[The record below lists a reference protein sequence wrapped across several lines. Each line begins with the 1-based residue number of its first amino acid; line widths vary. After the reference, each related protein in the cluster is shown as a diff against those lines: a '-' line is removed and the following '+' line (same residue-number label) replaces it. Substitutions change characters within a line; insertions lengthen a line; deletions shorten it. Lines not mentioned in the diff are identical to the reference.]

1 MEELNR
7 FIKDGP
13 TELEMTDSKKAFLE
27 SLKISRSADQTI
39 AGQLTSNL
47 NLGRSFAFSA
57 AQETQITKLK
67 AEDVREAFQ
76 KYIDPKKLV
85 VIRAGDFK

>member
-1 MEELNR
+1 MEELTR

-27 SLKISRSADQTI
+27 SLKISRSADQSI
-39 AGQLTSNL
+39 AGQLSSNL
-47 NLGRSFAFSA
+47 NLGRTFAFNA
-57 AQETQITKLK
+57 EQETRIANLK

-76 KYIDPKKLV
+76 KFIDPKKLV
-85 VIRAGDFK
+85 IIRAGDFK